1 MKNTETRNINKYYD
15 SPCRV
20 MYRIAG
26 GKHRTT
32 LGGYDLIKR
41 MKDSGRLIRAWS
53 ASTGSVIA

>member
-1 MKNTETRNINKYYD
+1 MKTIATNNYWS

-26 GKHRTT
+26 GRTRTT

-41 MKDSGRLIRAWS
+41 MRESGRLIRAWS
-53 ASTGSVIA
+53 TSTGTVIA